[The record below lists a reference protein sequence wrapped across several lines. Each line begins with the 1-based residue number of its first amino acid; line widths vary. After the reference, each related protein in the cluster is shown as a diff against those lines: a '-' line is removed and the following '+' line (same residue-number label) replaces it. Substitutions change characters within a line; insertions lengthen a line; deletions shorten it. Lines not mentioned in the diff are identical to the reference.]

1 MGKIERSDKFESN
14 VVQKSFFEEISLRW
28 LGILFQD
35 NGRNKKE
42 NALKTI
48 LMRTGFRGCR
58 SVVEYILTRTGFRG
72 CRSEVEYILTRTGL
86 FQRLQECSRI
96 YIDEDGFIVEAAVV

>member
-1 MGKIERSDKFESN
+1 MGKIESSDKFESN

-58 SVVEYILTRTGFRG
+58 SVVEYILTRMERKLLQFMTFLI
-72 CRSEVEYILTRTGL
+72 YWTL
-86 FQRLQECSRI
+86 FQH
-96 YIDEDGFIVEAAVV
+96 